1 MLPVRAPARA
11 ALVLWVAGCA
21 RGPAAPT
28 TPLPVA
34 SADTAA
40 RDSTRQAGRLPP
52 AAAVRGPLALRVVYP
67 SPDAVVAARDSSFI
81 FGSAGTGEARIT
93 INGQPVQ
100 VWPNGAW
107 LAWVSLPPDSL
118 MRFRIDATT
127 DSASQTLDYTL
138 RRGDYRPPP
147 PLAPVWID
155 TTSFMPRGAL
165 WWPRDEYVALSV
177 RVSEGALVRMRL
189 PDGTLVPLAPA
200 PAREPVPGA
209 VRAFDRDLTKLST
222 PLVRERYAG
231 VLRGRAIGPDPG
243 SVFPPPVS
251 PVLATAPVA
260 TPITC
265 GSAPCRPLGMSA
277 PSPDSLWGTLEAIRG
292 SDTARA
298 RWPLQIALLDSM
310 PLVAELADTDSVVV
324 GRAVPG
330 GTYHWFFPQG
340 TRATVAGRAN
350 DDLRLHLSPSARA
363 WVSVENAHRAFEGIV
378 SPAVVGSLTLSPRA
392 DRVTARIPVTRRV
405 PFQVTEGERSLVV
418 RLYGT
423 VGDVNWIRYGETD
436 SLVERVTWSQATAG
450 EVTLTFD
457 LVSPVWGYRARWD
470 RGDLLLDIRRPP
482 PLESSHPLRGRLI
495 AVDAGHPPAGAT
507 GPTGLREAEANLGV
521 ALELQRMLEEQGAKV
536 LMTRTADTPLDLG
549 SRVRLA
555 EAGGADLLI
564 SIHNNA
570 LPDGINPFTSNG
582 TSTYYNHPR
591 SIPLARAIQHQ
602 LVRRLGLR
610 DLGVGRGDLA
620 LVRGT
625 WLPSV
630 LTEGMFMIV
639 PDQEAAL
646 RTLEGRRLYAV
657 AILEGIREFLQE
669 RSRMD

>member
-1 MLPVRAPARA
+1 
-11 ALVLWVAGCA
+11 VLWVAGCA
-21 RGPAAPT
+21 RGPAAAT
-28 TPLPVA
+28 TPLPVTN
-34 SADTAA
+34 ADTYAA
-40 RDSTRQAGRLPP
+40 DSVATIGRLPP
-52 AAAVRGPLALRVVYP
+52 VPPERGPLALRVVYP
-67 SPDAVVAARDSSFI
+67 QPEATVAARDSSFL

-93 INGQPVQ
+93 INGQPVR

-107 LAWVSLPPDSL
+107 LAWVSLPADSL
-118 MRFRIDATT
+118 MQFRIEATT
-127 DSASQTLDYTL
+127 DSATQTLDYVL

-155 TTSFMPRGAL
+155 TMSFMPRGAL
-165 WWPRDEYVALSV
+165 WWPRDEYLALSV
-177 RVSEGALVRMRL
+177 RVSAGALVRMRL
-189 PDGTLVPLAPA
+189 PDGTLVPLVPA

-209 VRAFDRDLTKLST
+209 VRAFDRDLAKLST

-243 SVFPPPVS
+243 PVFPPAQAP
-251 PVLATAPVA
+251 LASTGPVA
-260 TPITC
+260 TPVTC
-265 GSAPCRPLGMSA
+265 GSAPCSQPPFA
-277 PSPDSLWGTLEAIRG
+277 TPAPDSLWATVEAIHG

-298 RWPLQIALLDSM
+298 RWPLQIALLDSL
-310 PLVAELADTDSVVV
+310 PLVAELSDSDSVVV
-324 GRAVPG
+324 GRAVPE
-330 GTYHWFFPQG
+330 GTYHWFFPPG
-340 TRATVAGRAN
+340 TRAAVAGRSN
-350 DDLRLHLSPSARA
+350 DDLRLQLSPSARA
-363 WVSVENAHRAFEGIV
+363 WVATEHAHQAFEALV
-378 SPAVVGSLTLSPRA
+378 TPAVVGSLTLTPRG

-405 PFQVTEGERSLVV
+405 PFRVEEDERSLTV

-436 SLVERVTWSQATAG
+436 SLVERVAWSQASDR
-450 EVTLTFD
+450 EVTLTFH
-457 LVSPVWGYRARWD
+457 LARPVWGYRARWD

-482 PLESSHPLRGRLI
+482 RLDSTHPLRGRLI

-507 GPTGLREAEANLGV
+507 GPTGLREAEANLAV
-521 ALELQRMLEEQGAKV
+521 ALELRRMLEAQGAKV
-536 LMTRTADTPLDLG
+536 LMTRTADTPLDLQA
-549 SRVRLA
+549 RVRLA

-564 SIHNNA
+564 SVHNNA
-570 LPDGINPFTSNG
+570 LPDGINPFTTNG

-591 SIPLARAIQHQ
+591 SIPLARAIQRE

-630 LTEGMFMIV
+630 LTEGLFMIV

-646 RTLEGRRLYAV
+646 RTEEGRRLYAV
-657 AILEGIREFLQE
+657 AILDGIREFLGE